1 MVFSHTSTRI
11 SHRYT
16 HASSSSH
23 LSMLSH
29 SPSLSSLNHTANS
42 HWLSI
47 LHMVM
52 YVAML
57 LSPYIPPSPS
67 TPPPLALGLF
77 SVWFSS
83 VQFSS
88 PVMSDSLRP
97 HGLHHARPPCF
108 ITNSQS
114 SLRLMSIESVLP
126 SNHLI
131 PCPPLLLPPS
141 IFPSIMVFSNES
153 VLRIRWPKYWSFSFN
168 ISPSN

>member
-23 LSMLSH
+23 LSMLSQ

-42 HWLSI
+42 HWLYI

-67 TPPPLALGLF
+67 TSPPLALGLF

-83 VQFSS
+83 VRAEIKCGKHWPCSWMGERACESHKNPWGITHHVTS
-88 PVMSDSLRP
+88 PSGDCLLPIPATLSLGALFP
-97 HGLHHARPPCF
+97 
-108 ITNSQS
+108 
-114 SLRLMSIESVLP
+114 LP
-126 SNHLI
+126 SALLRF
-131 PCPPLLLPPS
+131 CPPMEHLPLP
-141 IFPSIMVFSNES
+141 V
-153 VLRIRWPKYWSFSFN
+153 WPHSQALGYGL
-168 ISPSN
+168 